1 MQSTLNSIYL
11 YFTFKLFTTAELCLE
26 DTLLYLTATINEHIK
41 LINTKIEQ
49 FIQSTNCVKQ
59 ITGKRGKLL
68 QFVSQSIEIHLAS
81 FNDHSNAVLL
91 SWPTLASWILYLGYL
106 FGQTIVTSCYQA
118 SIKSLSKNIHV
129 TWSTAACI
137 LTRTNEGNHISFI
150 LLSLHWLPGKFRL
163 EFKIPLLICKTL
175 NDKLYHVLMSS

>member
-1 MQSTLNSIYL
+1 MLRRYSLVSYSNNKWAHQTYQYENWTVYSIYQ
-11 YFTFKLFTTAELCLE
+11 LCQT
-26 DTLLYLTATINEHIK
+26 DNRK
-41 LINTKIEQ
+41 K
-49 FIQSTNCVKQ
+49 
-59 ITGKRGKLL
+59 GGKLL
-68 QFVSQSIEIHLAS
+68 KFVSQSIEIHLAS